1 MMAERIRMVAP
12 PALPPLRDA
21 FRPAAPRGR
30 APDAARLAR
39 LALCLAALALP
50 ALGSVAADTVHRGV
64 SPGTQQATALPTPSG
79 RTAAP
84 QASRSV
90 PVLREAALTHPHAGS
105 IR

>member
-1 MMAERIRMVAP
+1 MVAP
-12 PALPPLRDA
+12 PALPPLHGTEPA
-21 FRPAAPRGR
+21 AAPRRG

-50 ALGSVAADTVHRGV
+50 VLGSKAADTVHRGGA
-64 SPGTQQATALPTPSG
+64 PGTQQTVVPPPPSG
-79 RTAAP
+79 GTTVS

-90 PVLREAALTHPHAGS
+90 PVLREAALARTQAEP